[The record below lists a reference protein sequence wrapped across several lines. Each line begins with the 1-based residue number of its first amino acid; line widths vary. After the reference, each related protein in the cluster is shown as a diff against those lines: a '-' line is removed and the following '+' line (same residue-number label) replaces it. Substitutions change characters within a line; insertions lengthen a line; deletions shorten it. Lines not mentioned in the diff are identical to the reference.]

1 MTKRRAGII
10 LLARMGSSRLPGKS
24 LLPVC
29 GRPIIAHQFDR
40 LRQSRK
46 AETLVL
52 ATSTLPIDDAL
63 AAAAKDA
70 GVECFRGSPADVVR
84 RMADA
89 ATAHNLD
96 FIAVVGGDDV
106 FCEGEF
112 IDRVIDYDAASPID
126 FISIEGLPFGTA
138 PFGVDAKALRR
149 VLEIKPG
156 EYTDGWERYL
166 TDTGLFKTAMLAN
179 EDPKLAHPEI
189 RLDLDY
195 DEDFALVKV
204 IYERLYKP
212 GTVPDLRRIVRLLVD
227 EEPALALINRAA
239 HEKWL
244 ANRKSMPLPM
254 VPGAASPKRAG

>member
-1 MTKRRAGII
+1 MTKRRAGIV

-24 LLPVC
+24 LLEVC
-29 GRPIIAHQFDR
+29 GRPVIAHQFDR

-46 AETLVL
+46 TETLVL
-52 ATSTLPIDDAL
+52 ATSTLAQDDPL
-63 AAAAKDA
+63 EAAAQAA
-70 GVECFRGSPADVVR
+70 GVACFRGSPADVVLR
-84 RMADA
+84 LADA
-89 ATAHNLD
+89 ATKHRLD
-96 FIAVVGGDDV
+96 FLAVVGGDDV

-112 IDRVIDYDAASPID
+112 IDRVIDFDQRSPID
-126 FISIEGLPFGTA
+126 FISIDGLPFGTA
-138 PFGVDAKALRR
+138 PFGVDAKALRK

-166 TDTGLFKTAMLAN
+166 TDTGLFRTTMLQN
-179 EDPKLAHPEI
+179 EDPSLAHPEI

-195 DEDFALVKV
+195 DEDFALVKA

-227 EEPALALINRAA
+227 EEPALAQINRAA

-244 ANRKSMPLPM
+244 QNRKAMPLPM
-254 VPGAASPKRAG
+254 VAPRSAS